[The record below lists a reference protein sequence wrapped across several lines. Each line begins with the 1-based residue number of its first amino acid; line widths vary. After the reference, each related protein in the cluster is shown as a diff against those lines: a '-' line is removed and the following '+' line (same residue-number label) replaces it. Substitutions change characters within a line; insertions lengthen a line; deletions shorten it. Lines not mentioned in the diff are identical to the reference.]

1 MRNTI
6 NCAGTKAALHLTTFI
21 IAIAFAVILPFQSIA
36 QCVAVTGNIEGY
48 VYSDKNSNGVRNA
61 EDEGIAN
68 VLVNAYDQNGTLV
81 GFSLTN
87 GSGLFTIGNLQDGKK
102 VRLVFSHSSDYY
114 SSYMGTNNGTTVQF
128 VQVPVCSV
136 ALGLLSDTY
145 FCNSETQI
153 VTTCF
158 VQGDTDENADE
169 PTIVSMKYGFDLVSP
184 VTKYASHSETGS
196 IWGIAWKN
204 DTKEIF
210 SAAFIKQYAGLTE
223 HGHDA
228 IFKTSIGSSP
238 YKTSLFVRL
247 SDLGLE
253 TGKLTSEDI
262 DECNFGEQVGK
273 IGLGALITSPDEKY
287 LYTVNLYNNTLVRL
301 SSVVPTPATTSVWNI
316 PNPGCS
322 HGEYRAFALK
332 YYNDKV
338 YVGVTCTAE
347 TAKSATSSSANV
359 YEFDPGKGTFSLVFT
374 TNYIKGF
381 WYDYPANGL
390 TQQHWLTDID
400 FTDDGNM
407 LLSLTDRIGHRYCRA
422 ETNRLDEQKPDLLM
436 VWNDNGVW
444 RLENNGQAGPL
455 TGSGVGNGQGP
466 GGGEFFGH
474 DFWITNPAY
483 HSEIALG
490 SIFVM
495 PGSGSVVAAVFDPN
509 TNAYSGGFHRYS
521 TRNGQKEG
529 AIELYTRNTE
539 TAFGK
544 ATGFGDL
551 IALCGPP
558 AIEIGNLVWIDK
570 NNNGIQDA
578 NEEGVEGLTLR
589 LFNDECELIG
599 TVDTDAKGN
608 YAFNQSNVSGGLLP
622 GTKYFIGLDKNQMD
636 PLTGQFLIGGE
647 YYNLAKTKVGDVMTD
662 NNGNMGDM
670 PCDMLVFEVIANRI
684 NHNFD
689 LGFAPSGECDLLL
702 SMELI
707 NDKAYHIDDIVSFEV
722 TLSNR
727 GTAIL
732 SDIEITG
739 KIPDGFQWIPDL
751 NPSWVNVNN
760 TVKFVVDGNLNAN
773 SSESI
778 LIHFKAIK
786 GSQYI
791 DFTHS
796 FEISS
801 VNDRDGSLIQDFSYC
816 FANAQNRTTSQTL
829 SVFDLALMHKLDAED
844 YFVPGSQ
851 VKINTIVYN
860 QGNVVAEEFEIINYL
875 NPELDFN
882 PLLNPGWEISQDLKT
897 ITFTESKQLLP
908 GESRTFMIIL
918 NIKEDVEINQII
930 NFAEIL
936 SSLGSGGFKDADF
949 DSVPDDDVSNDVG
962 GEVGKGTDNMITDH
976 GIIDEDDHDPV
987 LIQIESVD
995 ISLTKTTP
1003 FRRVKAGDKVYFYI
1017 DIQNEGSVILDNV
1030 KLIDYIPAKLI
1041 LNDPNWTKTGNNA
1054 ELVVHFS
1061 DGFRPGQTHRELIH
1075 FIVAP
1080 EATPAQLINA
1090 AEVVEYTDENGRIV
1104 SDLDTDSFA
1113 DNIRGNDSFNP
1124 NDKGN
1129 REDDYDEAFLFVIET
1144 SIETKCLNNASNLTD
1159 GQCESVIEILSG
1171 SDETWI
1177 IDQVNGLF
1185 TPASPNPPAAPI
1197 AYIAGFELDEEV
1209 KQFGISAYTIK
1220 GKFTGSQGFSIRLRN
1235 NFGDLEDFVVNTGC
1249 LYTPVIISGPRSLCT
1264 GGSATYSIPSVP
1276 GVDYYVWTVND
1287 ILTGSNSNTITINW
1301 NDYGPGTHTVK
1312 VVLEFEDEAT
1322 GCYTPGIATVVVGA
1336 ADLSAIACIGDFNV
1350 SLNGNCELFVTP
1362 SMLIAGSFNSSA
1374 PYIVMLK
1381 DKNGN
1386 PIPDARLTY
1395 EHLGTKVMAKLI
1407 EGCGGNSCWSTITVE
1422 DKIAPVSL
1430 CQNITLP
1437 CYKLEQYNGPFE
1449 TDNCGGHVENI
1460 LLNETISKVDCQ
1472 AGPSPYIKYIDRVY
1486 QAVDES
1492 GNKSAIC
1499 SMRITVE
1506 RPDFSLITWPA
1517 DKTMQNNSVFVCGN
1531 FEMDENG
1538 MPAPKVAG
1546 IPFLANLPLYPQV
1559 LEVCNLYTGY
1569 TDYDLG
1575 KIGCVRKIRRAW
1587 MVYEHWCSSGQL
1599 VFHNQMLEITDNLAP
1614 EIDPI
1619 NDISV
1624 SASFSNCM
1632 ARVNLPVPV
1641 VTDECEGVLSVDIT
1655 YPGGF
1660 FKNQYGGQ
1668 IDLPVGVHTITYTA
1682 YDECLNSSFITFKVT
1697 VEDKTPPVVICK
1709 GEVVVSLNFLGEAY
1723 LYPHHINDG
1732 SYDACGID
1740 SMRLARMGDLVNG
1753 EIPDDQFKK
1762 SIDFD
1767 CDDAG
1772 ERIMV
1777 ALKVW
1782 DTSGNSNTCMMT
1794 VEVQDKFPPQISC
1807 PPHVTIFC
1815 DDHFDL
1821 NDLSPYGTAT
1831 AIDACGASVRELPAV
1846 STLNA
1851 CRVGKIE
1858 RTFIATDNLG
1868 IASCKQYITVIE
1880 RTPFNPETDVTKSIN
1895 FEVTDKCSKDDLLP
1909 ENLEGLKGA
1918 PIIREG
1924 ICNLASA
1931 SYSDQVFTIV
1941 SGACYKIVRT
1951 WTVIDWCAMDGNPE
1965 YEPYVF
1971 QQTIAVK
1978 KTFPPYFTSEIR
1990 DTTICT
1996 APGNCDQG
2004 LVTLRATGKDSC
2016 TADNQLRW
2024 KYIIFID
2031 NDADDKI
2038 EDSGLGAVININLFI
2053 KTGTHR
2059 IQYIFE
2065 DACGNLIVKD
2075 QMVTVTN
2082 CDGPKAVS
2090 LQRIAVGLVPWDRDG
2105 DGIPD
2110 IEKACIYA
2118 SSLNASSYHPCNLP
2132 IRFSFSPDVN
2142 DTIRCYD
2149 CFNIGIVIDTFWV
2162 TDINGKQDWVTFEVD
2177 VQDNNDS
2184 DVCVNICII
2193 NAPNAAITGGDN
2205 SCSGDP
2211 VTLTASGGDSYIW
2224 STGATTAS
2232 ITVSPESTTTYVVT
2246 VTGEIGCTAT
2256 AQRVVN
2262 VLPRPNV
2269 IISGE
2274 NICNGVST
2282 TLTASGAVSY
2292 IWNTGATTP
2301 SITVAPPATT
2311 TYTVTATGANGCT
2324 AVATRTVG
2332 VSSTPIVNIS
2342 GPSTNCPG
2350 ASMTLTASGGSSYV
2364 WSTGALTASITVAPS
2379 VNTTYIVTVTD
2390 QNGCTASSSRLVTI
2404 LPTPNV
2410 NITGDNSIC
2419 FGDATTLTATGGV
2432 SYLWSTGAISAS
2444 ITVIPLVNTTYTV
2457 TATAANGCT
2466 SSASRTVTINE
2477 LPGLEISGDDV
2488 LCIGESTSLVA
2499 NGGVSYLWSTGATTS
2514 EIIVSPLVTTT
2525 YSVTATDANGCAGVT
2540 SILVTVNPLPVVS
2553 ISGDSLICNG
2563 EVTVITASGGIIYS
2577 WNTRQTGASIT
2588 VGPGSYTV
2596 TATDVNGCLSTAS
2609 VNVTIVSEPE
2619 VIITGGT
2626 EICEGET
2633 VALTASGASTYLW
2646 STGQTMSS
2654 ISVSPLTT
2662 TIYTVTGTDLNG
2674 CTDVASATVIV
2685 NSAELI
2691 CETQDITVYLDAI
2704 LGEVMITPDQIS
2716 IGNGNCGDNI
2726 VLSVI
2731 PNKFFCN
2738 DAADGQR
2745 IVTLTVKN
2753 TLTQDSLTCE
2763 ATVTVLDTIR
2773 PTLVCPPNLTLS
2785 CDDFDPSADLSVY
2798 GTALI
2803 NDNCTAGLIT
2813 QEIPIRN
2820 LNTCDAGT
2828 ITRTFTA
2835 QDVSGNFSQC
2845 VQLITIQGVNPID
2858 LTEITFPSDITVNSC
2873 TETNPDFTGNTVVN
2887 LDGADCANVVITF
2900 SDLEVTPVCKD
2911 TIFRTWTVVDSC
2923 QLISGTNSGIFNF
2936 TQTIVVDL
2944 GPPVIVG
2951 PQDTLINV
2959 GIQDCMAQLNGV
2971 FHTVSGC
2978 NVVIDNNSGMNPGTF
2993 DVSGFYTVGNTTFVF
3008 TATELCNNET
3018 TTFEFDITVEDETTT
3033 NLDCIK
3039 QFPVINDMLVALDPV
3054 SNHAVIEVDCGDN
3067 FSIFPSYSNTDI
3079 NDTLRIYTCDQILAD
3094 YPITVYFW
3102 SNGVVI
3108 DSCESLATPI
3118 DGPQRFCSG
3127 GRPELK
3133 GQIVTESLEPV
3144 RSVEINLSGSGM
3156 PLYMSDAQG
3165 RYDFGAMDAGG
3176 TYDVIPSKD
3185 INPLE
3190 GVSTLD
3196 LILIQRHVLGLDR
3209 LNSPYK
3215 MIAADV
3221 NNDGRISAAD
3231 ILQLRKLLLGIFDRF
3246 PENTSWQ
3253 MVDKGYSFP
3262 VPEDPFI
3269 TPYPEQY
3276 HIESLNT
3283 SMRVDFVGVKTGDVN
3298 GSYTSNVTSKQSEL
3312 RKGNQYL
3319 LAINDA
3325 FVGNDSHEIPVFAVH
3340 GATVTGMQIALA
3352 LNGISDLEI
3361 KPGALKIEDIHYHF
3375 ANGYL
3380 LISWHNS
3387 AAVYVNEGDKLF
3399 TIHMDNQKAAKLS
3412 DIISIDKTVRSPE
3425 WYNKEL
3431 EIRNADIAWGKFN
3444 ITEEGFEVIGNTP
3457 NPWNNETFINFY
3469 IPTEGQVRLKLRDMT
3484 GKLVLDRKQVFGK
3497 GKNHFTIQS
3506 SDIPVSGLLIYEL
3519 QFKDEV
3525 RTLKMLNIR

>member
-6 NCAGTKAALHLTTFI
+6 QCAGTKTALHLTTFI
-21 IAIAFAVILPFQSIA
+21 IAIAFAVFLPNQSIA

-61 EDEGIAN
+61 EEEGIAN
-68 VLVNAYDQNGTLV
+68 VLVNAYDHSGTLV

-87 GSGLFTIGNLQDGKK
+87 ASGLFTIGNLQDGKK

-136 ALGLLSDTY
+136 SLGLLSDTY
-145 FCNSETQI
+145 FCNNETQI

-158 VQGDTDENADE
+158 VQGETDENTDE
-169 PTIVSMKYGFDLVSP
+169 PTIVGMKYGFDLVSP

-196 IWGIAWKN
+196 VWGIAWKN

-228 IFKTSIGSSP
+228 ILKTSIGISP

-253 TGKLTSEDI
+253 TGKLSSEDI

-287 LYTVNLYNNTLVRL
+287 LYTINLYNNTLVRL
-301 SSVVPTPATTSVWNI
+301 SSVVPTAATTSVWNI
-316 PNPGCS
+316 PDPGCS

-332 YYNDKV
+332 YYRDKV

-347 TAKSATSSSANV
+347 TAKSANASSANV
-359 YEFDPGKGTFSLVFT
+359 YEFDPEKGIFSLVFT

-400 FTDDGNM
+400 FTDEGNM

-444 RLENNGQAGPL
+444 KLENNGQAGSL

-521 TRNGQKEG
+521 TTNGQKEG

-539 TAFGK
+539 IAFGK

-570 NNNGIQDA
+570 NDNGIQDA
-578 NEEGVEGLTLR
+578 DEEGIEGLTLR
-589 LFNDECELIG
+589 LFNDDCELLG
-599 TVDTDAKGN
+599 TVVTDSKGN
-608 YAFNQSNVSGGLLP
+608 YAFNQSNVTGGLLP
-622 GTKYFIGLDKNQMD
+622 GTKYFIGLDTDQMD
-636 PLTGQFLIGGE
+636 PVTGQFLIGGE
-647 YYNLAKTKVGDVMTD
+647 YYKLAKSKVGDVMTD
-662 NNGNMGDM
+662 NNGNMGEM
-670 PCDMLVFEVIANRI
+670 PCEMLVFEVKTNRI

-689 LGFAPSGECDLLL
+689 LGFAPSGECDLLIT
-702 SMELI
+702 MEFI
-707 NDKAYHIDDIVSFEV
+707 NDKAYHIDDIVSFEL
-722 TLSNR
+722 TIANR
-727 GTAIL
+727 GTAVL

-739 KIPDGFQWIPDL
+739 KIPDGFQWVDDL
-751 NPSWVNVNN
+751 NPAWVKVNSN
-760 TVKFVVDGNLNAN
+760 VKFVVDGSFGAN
-773 SSESI
+773 SSEHI

-786 GSQYI
+786 SAQHI

-796 FEISS
+796 FEITG
-801 VNDRDGSLIQDFSYC
+801 VNDRDGSQIQDFSYC
-816 FANAQNRTTSQTL
+816 FADAQNRATSQTL
-829 SVFDLALMHKLDAED
+829 PVFDLALMHKLDADD
-844 YFVPGSQ
+844 YFVPGGE
-851 VKINTIVYN
+851 VKINTTVYN
-860 QGNVVAEEFEIINYL
+860 QGNVIAESFEITNYL
-875 NPELDFN
+875 NSELDFN
-882 PLLNPGWEISQDLKT
+882 PLLNPGWEIGQDLKT
-897 ITFTESKQLLP
+897 ITYTESKSLLP

-918 NIKEDVEINQII
+918 NIKEEVEINQII
-930 NFAEIL
+930 NYAEI
-936 SSLGSGGFKDADF
+936 SSSTGSGGFKDTDF
-949 DSVPDDDVSNDVG
+949 DSVPDDDVNNDVG

-995 ISLTKTTP
+995 ISLTKTTLT
-1003 FRRVKAGDKVYFYI
+1003 RRVKAGQPVSFTI
-1017 DIQNEGSVILDNV
+1017 TVTNEGSVVVDNI
-1030 KLIDYIPAKLI
+1030 KIIDYIPAKLI
-1041 LNDPNWTKTGNNA
+1041 LNDDRWTKVEGNA
-1054 ELVVHFS
+1054 ELIVKFEE
-1061 DGFRPGQTHRELIH
+1061 GLKPGHSHSETIN
-1075 FIVAP
+1075 FIVA
-1080 EATPAQLINA
+1080 ENATPALLLNA
-1090 AEVVEYTDENGRIV
+1090 AEVVEYTDTNGRII
-1104 SDLDTDSFA
+1104 SELDADSFA
-1113 DNIRGNDSFNP
+1113 DNIRGNDAFDPDN
-1124 NDKGN
+1124 KGN
-1129 REDDYDEAFLFVIET
+1129 REDDYDEAELVVGDIEV
-1144 SIETKCLNNASNLTD
+1144 ENKCLNNASNLID
-1159 GQCESVIEILSG
+1159 GQCETKIVIKGCTDDGWYIE
-1171 SDETWI
+1171 
-1177 IDQVNGLF
+1177 QVQGLF
-1185 TPASPNPPAAPI
+1185 TDASPAPPAGPI
-1197 AYIAGFELDEEV
+1197 AVPVGFVLSQTEIEP
-1209 KQFGISAYTIK
+1209 GISEYVFEGRYVAA
-1220 GKFTGSQGFSIRLRN
+1220 QGFMVRFRSS
-1235 NFGDLEDFVVNTGC
+1235 FGDLEDVEVNTGC
-1249 LYTPVIISGPRSLCT
+1249 NYTPVIITGPRALCT
-1264 GGSATYSIPSVP
+1264 GGTATYSIPPVA
-1276 GVDYYVWTVND
+1276 GVDYFVWTIND
-1287 ILTGSNSNTITINW
+1287 ILSGSNSNSITINW

-1312 VVLEFEDEAT
+1312 VVLEFEDEVTA
-1322 GCYTPGIATVVVGA
+1322 CYTPGIATVVVGA

-1350 SLNGNCELFVTP
+1350 SLNGNCELLVTP
-1362 SMLIAGSFNSSA
+1362 AMLIAGSFNSSS
-1374 PYIVMLK
+1374 PYIVMLT
-1381 DKNGN
+1381 DKNGK

-1395 EHLGTKVMAKLI
+1395 EHIGTKVMAKLI

-1430 CQNITLP
+1430 CQDITLP

-1472 AGPSPYIKYIDRVY
+1472 AGPSPYIKFIDRVY
-1486 QAVDES
+1486 QAVDDS
-1492 GNKSAIC
+1492 GNKSALC

-1506 RPDFSLITWPA
+1506 RPDFSLIEWPA
-1517 DKTMQNNSVFVCGN
+1517 DKTMQNNSVFVCGD

-1538 MPAPKVAG
+1538 MPAPKISG
-1546 IPFLANLPLYPQV
+1546 IPVLGNFPLYPQI
-1559 LEVCNLYTGY
+1559 LEACNLYTGY

-1575 KIGCVRKIRRAW
+1575 KIGCVRKIRREW
-1587 MVYEHWCSSGQL
+1587 MVYEQWCSSGQL

-1614 EIDPI
+1614 EIAPI
-1619 NDISV
+1619 NDITV

-1632 ARVNLPVPV
+1632 GRVNLPVPV
-1641 VTDECEGVLSVDIT
+1641 VTDECEGVLAVDIT

-1668 IDLPVGVHTITYTA
+1668 IDLPVGVHTVTYTA
-1682 YDECLNSSFITFKVT
+1682 YDECLNSSSESFNVT

-1709 GEVVVSLNFLGEAY
+1709 GEVVVSLNILGEAY

-1740 SMRLARMGDLVNG
+1740 SMRIARMGDLVNG
-1753 EIPDDQFKK
+1753 EIPDDHFKK

-1782 DTSGNSNTCMMT
+1782 DTSANSNTCMMT

-1807 PPHVTIFC
+1807 PAHITIFC
-1815 DDHFDL
+1815 DDHFDIQ
-1821 NDLSPYGTAT
+1821 DLSKFGTAT
-1831 AIDACGASVRELPAV
+1831 AIDACGAEVRELPAL
-1846 STLNA
+1846 SLLNA

-1868 IASCKQYITVIE
+1868 SASCKQYITVIE
-1880 RTPFNPETDVTKSIN
+1880 RTPFNPETDVTKSVN

-1909 ENLEGLKGA
+1909 ENLQGLQGA
-1918 PIIREG
+1918 PVIREG

-1951 WTVIDWCAMDGNPE
+1951 WTVIDWCAMDGNPD

-1978 KTFPPYFTSEIR
+1978 KTFPPYFTSDIR

-1996 APGNCDQG
+1996 APGNCEQG

-2016 TADNQLRW
+2016 TADNLLRW
-2024 KYIIFID
+2024 KYIIFKD
-2031 NDADDKI
+2031 NNVDSTITDA
-2038 EDSGLGAVININLFI
+2038 GLGSTININLFL
-2053 KTGTHR
+2053 KTGKHR

-2065 DACGNLIVKD
+2065 DACGNLIVED
-2075 QMVTVTN
+2075 QMVTVVN
-2082 CDGPKAVS
+2082 CDGPKATS
-2090 LQRIAVGLVPWDRDG
+2090 LQKIAVGLVPWDRDG
-2105 DGIPD
+2105 DGVPD

-2118 SSLNASSYHPCNLP
+2118 SSLNASSYHPCNIP

-2149 CFNIGIVIDTFWV
+2149 CFDVGMIVIDTLWV
-2162 TDINGKQDWVTFEVD
+2162 TDSLGKQDWVTFEVD

-2184 DVCVNICII
+2184 DVCENICVI
-2193 NAPNAAITGGDN
+2193 NAPDAAITGGDN
-2205 SCSGDP
+2205 SCSNDP
-2211 VTLTASGGDSYIW
+2211 VTLTASGGTSYIW
-2224 STGATTAS
+2224 STGDNTAS
-2232 ITVSPESTTTYVVT
+2232 ITVNPESTTTYVVT

-2256 AQRVVN
+2256 AERVVN
-2262 VLPRPNV
+2262 VRPRPV
-2269 IISGE
+2269 VSISGE

-2282 TLTASGAVSY
+2282 TLTATGAASY
-2292 IWNTGATTP
+2292 VWNTGATTA

-2324 AVATRTVG
+2324 AVAVRTVG

-2342 GPSTNCPG
+2342 GPTTNCPG

-2379 VNTTYIVTVTD
+2379 MNTTYIVTVTD
-2390 QNGCTASSSRLVTI
+2390 QNGCTASSSRLVTM

-2410 NITGDNSIC
+2410 TITGDNSVC
-2419 FGDATTLTATGGV
+2419 FGEETTLSASGGA
-2432 SYLWSTGAISAS
+2432 SYLWSTGAITSS
-2444 ITVIPLVNTTYTV
+2444 ITVNPLVNTTYTV

-2466 SSASRTVTINE
+2466 ASASRTVTINQ
-2477 LPGLEISGDDV
+2477 LPGLEISGDNII
-2488 LCIGESTSLVA
+2488 CAGESTTLTVS
-2499 NGGVSYLWSTGATTS
+2499 GGVSYIWSTGATTS
-2514 EIIVSPLVTTT
+2514 QIVVAPLVNTT

-2540 SILVTVNPLPVVS
+2540 SIIVTVNPLPIVS
-2553 ISGDSLICNG
+2553 ISGDSLICRG
-2563 EVTVITASGGIIYS
+2563 EVTMLTASGGITYMWS
-2577 WNTRQTGASIT
+2577 TNATVASIV

-2596 TATDVNGCLSTAS
+2596 TATDLNGCSSTAS

-2633 VALTASGASTYLW
+2633 VILTASGATSYLW
-2646 STGQTMSS
+2646 STGQTTAS
-2654 ISVSPLTT
+2654 ITVSPLVT
-2662 TIYTVTGTDLNG
+2662 TIYTVTGTDVNG
-2674 CTDVASATVIV
+2674 CTDTASATVTV

-2704 LGEVMITPDQIS
+2704 LGEVSITPDQIS
-2716 IGNGNCGDNI
+2716 IGNGNCGDN
-2726 VLSVI
+2726 VVFSVI

-2738 DAADGQR
+2738 DAAIGQR

-2785 CDDFDPSADLSVY
+2785 CDDFDPTADLSVY
-2798 GTALI
+2798 GTATFS
-2803 NDNCTAGLIT
+2803 DNCTAGLIT

-2835 QDVSGNFSQC
+2835 QDVSGNFAQC
-2845 VQLITIQGVNPID
+2845 VQLITVQGVNPID
-2858 LTEITFPSDITVNSC
+2858 LTDITFPPDITVNSC
-2873 TETNPDFTGNTVVN
+2873 TETSPDFTGNTVVN
-2887 LDGADCANVVITF
+2887 LEDADCANVVITF
-2900 SDLEVTPVCKD
+2900 SDIEVTPVCKD

-2923 QLISGTNSGIFNF
+2923 QLIAGTNSGIFNF

-2944 GPPVIVG
+2944 GPPVIIG

-2959 GIQDCMAQLNGV
+2959 GVEDCMAVLEGV
-2971 FHTVSGC
+2971 FHSFSGC

-2993 DVSGFYTVGNTTFVF
+2993 DVSGVYMAGTTTVVF

-3018 TTFEFDITVEDETTT
+3018 TTFEFNITVEDLT
-3033 NLDCIK
+3033 NFSLECHK
-3039 QFPVINDMLVALDPV
+3039 QFPVINDNLEAIDIA
-3054 SNHAVIEVDCGDN
+3054 SNHVEINVDCGIA
-3067 FSIFPSYSNTDI
+3067 FSIFPSFSSVDMD
-3079 NDTLRIYTCDQILAD
+3079 DTMRVYNCNEILFDWPAK
-3094 YPITVYFW
+3094 IYFW
-3102 SNGVVI
+3102 SNGAVI
-3108 DSCESLATPI
+3108 DSCESLTTPI
-3118 DGPQRFCSG
+3118 DPDMLCTG
-3127 GRPELK
+3127 GRAGIKGEIATFNQVPLVDVQIELE
-3133 GQIVTESLEPV
+3133 GSDMPV
-3144 RSVEINLSGSGM
+3144 
-3156 PLYMSDAQG
+3156 YMSDAQG
-3165 RYDFGAMDAGG
+3165 RYDFGEMETGG
-3176 TYDVIPSKD
+3176 SYNIIPVKD

-3196 LILIQRHVLGLDR
+3196 LILIQRHVLGLEKLD
-3209 LNSPYK
+3209 SPYK
-3215 MIAADV
+3215 LIAADI
-3221 NNDGRISAAD
+3221 NNDGKISAAD
-3231 ILQLRKLLLGIFDRF
+3231 IIQLRKLLLGIFDRF

-3262 VPEDPFI
+3262 IPEDPFI

-3276 HIESLNT
+3276 HITALNS
-3283 SMRVDFVGVKTGDVN
+3283 SMKVDFVGVKTGDVN
-3298 GSYTSNVTSKQSEL
+3298 GSYTSNATNNLSEL

-3325 FVGNDSHEIPVFAVH
+3325 FVGNESLEIPVFAAH
-3340 GATVTGMQIALA
+3340 DARVTGLQIALS
-3352 LNGISDLEI
+3352 LSGISDLKI
-3361 KPGALKIEDIHYHF
+3361 ISGALNIEDIHYHF
-3375 ANGYL
+3375 SNGYL

-3387 AAVYVNEGDKLF
+3387 AAVNINEGDMLF
-3399 TIHMDNQKAAKLS
+3399 TIHLDNQNAGKLS
-3412 DIISIDKTVRSPE
+3412 EIIKLDKAVRNPE
-3425 WYNKEL
+3425 WYTNEF
-3431 EIRNADIAWGKFN
+3431 EIRNADIAWGNFS
-3444 ITEEGFEVIGNTP
+3444 ITEEGFEVMGNTP

-3469 IPTEGQVRLKLRDMT
+3469 IPAEGQVRIKLRDMT

-3497 GKNHFTIQS
+3497 GKHHFTIQS

-3525 RTLKMLNIR
+3525 RTMKMLNIR